1 VFAVPLWERI
11 GRYGVIL
18 AADSILSAAAFRA
31 AMALRFDE
39 GIPDPWAARLWV
51 ATALVVASR
60 LAANLAGR
68 LHRWSFRRADL
79 ADAVRL
85 ATACV
90 AGSALVVTLA
100 RWVAPPG
107 VPPTVHALEFFLS
120 STGFALLRFG
130 PRVALLGWSEVWRR
144 RSAAPALVV
153 GTTFAA
159 ESLAREL
166 RRGPAGRWEVV
177 GFVGSDPD
185 ELGRRIDGTP
195 VVGLAHDL
203 VALVAR
209 HAARDVLLAIPRPAV
224 ARLRRAI
231 AACAS
236 SGVRFRI
243 VPQSVSL
250 AEPVSA
256 AMLDD
261 LAPEDL
267 LVRAPV
273 ELDRTGL
280 RGRLAGA
287 SVLVTGAGLE
297 IGGEACRQLA
307 HLGVRQLL
315 MVDADADRLERRA
328 RRLAAEQ
335 PGLDLRAERADL
347 ADARAV
353 AYLGR
358 RCHPRYVLHA
368 ALGEAVASRE
378 DPPGEAFRRDVLGTL
393 HLARMA
399 RACGAERLVL
409 ASCVAHDPT
418 RRSGATGRV
427 AERVARGATRGSPT
441 RTTVVRFGDV
451 LGVDGSAVPRFVEQV
466 ARGGPVTVTHPEC
479 MRRFLTVPEA
489 AGMLLAAGLGD
500 GGELCVLDAGAPV
513 RMDELARLAIALAG
527 GAARP
532 GVGIVYTGPRDGE
545 PGRRSG
551 SAEAAGTP
559 ALVLAPA

>member
-1 VFAVPLWERI
+1 MGRVFTVPLWERI
-11 GRYGVIL
+11 GRYGIIL
-18 AADSILSAAAFRA
+18 AVDAVLSAAAFRA
-31 AMALRFDE
+31 AMALRFEE
-39 GIPDPWAARLWV
+39 GVPDPWAARLWV

-60 LAANLAGR
+60 LVANLAGR

-79 ADAVRL
+79 ADAARL

-100 RWVAPPG
+100 RWLAPPG

-130 PRVALLGWSEVWRR
+130 PRVALLGWSEVRRR

-153 GTTFAA
+153 GTSFAA

-185 ELGRRIDGTP
+185 EIGRRIDGTP
-195 VVGLAHDL
+195 VVGLMHDL
-203 VALVAR
+203 GALVSR
-209 HAARDVLLAIPRPAV
+209 HAARDVLLAIPRPAA

-243 VPQSVSL
+243 VPQSASL

-267 LVRAPV
+267 LERAPV
-273 ELDRTGL
+273 ELDRTEL
-280 RGRLAGA
+280 RRRVAGA

-307 HLGVRQLL
+307 HLGVRQLV

-328 RRLAAEQ
+328 RRLAAER
-335 PGLDLRAERADL
+335 PGLDLRAELADL

-378 DPPGEAFRRDVLGTL
+378 DQPGEAFRRDVLGTL

-409 ASCVAHDPT
+409 ASREAHHPNRT
-418 RRSGATGRV
+418 TERV

-441 RTTVVRFGDV
+441 RATVVRFGDV
-451 LGVDGSAVPRFVEQV
+451 LGAGGSAVPRFAEQV

-479 MRRFLTVPEA
+479 TRRFLTVPEA
-489 AGMLLAAGLGD
+489 AGLLLAAGLGD

-527 GAARP
+527 GAAPP

-551 SAEAAGTP
+551 SAAAAGAP